1 MGIWGRRNR
10 AFIEALSASFPLMLN
25 YVIKGAQLV
34 ILIRRLMPNEISS
47 LEVSRIRV
55 RWITRIRCV
64 VELAGP
70 TDIKRVALTGIK
82 RVALT
87 GIK

>member
-1 MGIWGRRNR
+1 MGWGYGG
-10 AFIEALSASFPLMLN
+10 EET
-25 YVIKGAQLV
+25 VISERHLV
-34 ILIRRLMPNEISS
+34 QVFRLIRRPMPNEISS
-47 LEVSRIRV
+47 REVYGIRV